1 MNEALATRIQQDVNA
16 LAPWH
21 LDVEIAHGITT
32 ASAKDVPSVKF
43 PGAKVAF
50 ISPQEGFMK
59 TLRTLFPEGL
69 ENRSFLDCGCNCG
82 AYCVWAK
89 ELGAGRVLGIDARAH
104 WIQQAQLIQKYRPLP
119 LVEFRQ
125 MAVEDLP
132 RAALPRFDI
141 TLFKG
146 ILHVLPDPMQG
157 LSIAASL
164 TRDVLIVNSPVV
176 NVIEPEPL
184 QGSFFVSPNPHE
196 SLADGLH
203 QLNWFPSGPKVL
215 LKALEWLGFPNIKL
229 HYWVKSPQIA
239 ADTTSLMRS
248 KKGVVE
254 VIASRQPGRLGR
266 LMTVERSEA
275 TE

>member
-1 MNEALATRIQQDVNA
+1 MNDSFAIRVRQEVIE

-21 LDVEIAHGITT
+21 IDVEIVPGVTSAI
-32 ASAKDVPSVKF
+32 AKDAPSLRY

-50 ISPQEGFMK
+50 LSPKEAFMK
-59 TLRTLFPEGL
+59 TLKTLFPDGL

-82 AYCVWAK
+82 AYTFWAK
-89 ELGAGRVLGIDARAH
+89 EMGAGRAIGIDARQH
-104 WIQQAQLIQKYRPLP
+104 WIDQANLIQKYRQSP

-125 MAVEDLP
+125 LGIEDLP
-132 RAALPRFDI
+132 RSTLPRFDV

-157 LSIAASL
+157 LSIAANM
-164 TRDVLIVNSPVV
+164 TRDVLIVNTPVV

-184 QGSFFVSPNPHE
+184 QGSFYVSQNPSE
-196 SLADGLH
+196 SLTDGMH
-203 QLNWFPSGPKVL
+203 PLNWFPSGPKLL
-215 LKALEWLGFPNIKL
+215 LKALEWLGFPHVKL
-229 HYWVKSPQIA
+229 HFWVKSPKIA
-239 ADTTSLMRS
+239 SDTTSLRRS

-266 LMTVERSEA
+266 LITVERSEA
-275 TE
+275 GS